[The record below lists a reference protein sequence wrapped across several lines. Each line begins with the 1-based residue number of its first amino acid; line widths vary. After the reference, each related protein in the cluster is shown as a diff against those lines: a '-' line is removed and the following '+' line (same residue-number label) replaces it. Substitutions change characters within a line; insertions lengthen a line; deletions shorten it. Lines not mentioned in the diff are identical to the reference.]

1 MKERNIQPIRLPNN
15 ISKAIILS
23 GPNDTRLPKQI
34 AEDIQCTPG
43 VTQIAM
49 YQSDAKR
56 KTCDFRITIKS
67 SDAFNKY
74 IFIPVMYDLFVY
86 VKTKKKILKSK
97 TFFIEMEEQA
107 VDIADCIAVEDI
119 IENSSSENSL
129 WRFCVTQ

>member
-15 ISKAIILS
+15 SKAIILS
-23 GPNDTRLPKQI
+23 GLNDTRLPKQI
-34 AEDIQCTPG
+34 AKDIQCTPG

-74 IFIPVMYDLFVY
+74 IFIHVMYDLFVY
-86 VKTKKKILKSK
+86 VKTKKILKSK
-97 TFFIEMEEQA
+97 SFFYRNGRA
-107 VDIADCIAVEDI
+107 
-119 IENSSSENSL
+119 SS
-129 WRFCVTQ
+129 

>member
-1 MKERNIQPIRLPNN
+1 MAVSHYKALHYKVSQLPPSQNLTLIIVIMPNQRLQNLMNERNIQPIRLPNN
-15 ISKAIILS
+15 ISKKRSLS

-56 KTCDFRITIKS
+56 KTCDFRITTKS

-74 IFIPVMYDLFVY
+74 IFLYL
-86 VKTKKKILKSK
+86 
-97 TFFIEMEEQA
+97 
-107 VDIADCIAVEDI
+107 
-119 IENSSSENSL
+119 
-129 WRFCVTQ
+129 

>member
-49 YQSDAKR
+49 CQSDAKR

-67 SDAFNKY
+67 SDAFNK
-74 IFIPVMYDLFVY
+74 
-86 VKTKKKILKSK
+86 
-97 TFFIEMEEQA
+97 FFYTCD
-107 VDIADCIAVEDI
+107 V
-119 IENSSSENSL
+119 
-129 WRFCVTQ
+129 

>member
-1 MKERNIQPIRLPNN
+1 MKEKNIQPVRLPNN

-23 GPNDTRLPKQI
+23 GPTDTRLPKQI
-34 AEDIQCTPG
+34 AVDIQCTPG

-74 IFIPVMYDLFVY
+74 IFY
-86 VKTKKKILKSK
+86 VCDVCIVCICENQKDFKIN
-97 TFFIEMEEQA
+97 
-107 VDIADCIAVEDI
+107 I
-119 IENSSSENSL
+119 IFYRNGRASGWYS
-129 WRFCVTQ
+129 